1 MVIETGIRPKSDEAG
16 ETEREEK
23 NTGPE
28 FVDPEVD
35 EDQEKIGEDGEGVK
49 QSEKPEG
56 TNEAIASNEDPD
68 TPEYRQMQEDLEKL
82 TAERDEAYK
91 AVKEFAAAQGELGK
105 EFSTLFEV
113 GKLVEK
119 MEAELE
125 PAKSEHQRL
134 KDEAAQLREKRAK
147 LSPVLN
153 WLAVS
158 RLNNRLQEISD
169 VTKKMLGKKDE
180 KGRDLKAR
188 IERAEEIRE
197 CYKKIDGK
205 NDMNIRQAA
214 EKASIAV
221 EQLERKMRE
230 YKYERQHNTGQ

>member
-1 MVIETGIRPKSDEAG
+1 MVTETKIRPGLGETG
-16 ETEREEK
+16 ETEEGEK
-23 NTGPE
+23 DTGPE
-28 FVDPEVD
+28 FVDPD
-35 EDQEKIGEDGEGVK
+35 GDGDQEIIKKDKKDDK
-49 QSEKPEG
+49 QPEKPKDI
-56 TNEAIASNEDPD
+56 NEPVASNEDPD

-91 AVKEFAAAQGELGK
+91 TVKEFAAAQGELGK